1 MASQDAA
8 SSHYGDTAGP
18 AKAADT
24 EADEDGEE
32 HHDGGNG
39 NGNGDGNG
47 HDNPNNPHT
56 APEVDAALAAGGLAM
71 IGGTLM
77 VLRARRRK

>member
-1 MASQDAA
+1 MRVKDTMKRFFNYPLILALALGLNTIAHAA
-8 SSHYGDTAGP
+8 P
-18 AKAADT
+18 
-24 EADEDGEE
+24 
-32 HHDGGNG
+32 GGNG

-77 VLRARRRK
+77 VLSARRRK